1 MFDIWRELLFDMKD
15 TYQSDTFEAMHNAS
29 LLSYRC
35 DSYLSS
41 RVPFSTICL
50 IPFLFSIL

>member
-15 TYQSDTFEAMHNAS
+15 TYQSDNFETMHNAS
-29 LLSYRC
+29 LLSYR
-35 DSYLSS
+35 DSYPSS